1 MIQKDIRRLA
11 VYGKKTGLLTKED
24 EIYTINR
31 LLELFELDELEDL
44 DEPALAEVEKTG
56 VEDLE
61 DILSG
66 MLDYAYEKGIL
77 KENGVV
83 YRDLFDT
90 KIMSLLMPRPGEVIK
105 TFRNFMRKSLWRA
118 RIIITNS
125 AGILITSGVTE
136 SRRI

>member
-66 MLDYAYEKGIL
+66 MLDYAYDKGIL
-77 KENGVV
+77 
-83 YRDLFDT
+83 
-90 KIMSLLMPRPGEVIK
+90 
-105 TFRNFMRKSLWRA
+105 
-118 RIIITNS
+118 
-125 AGILITSGVTE
+125 
-136 SRRI
+136 

>member
-56 VEDLE
+56 VEDL
-61 DILSG
+61 
-66 MLDYAYEKGIL
+66 
-77 KENGVV
+77 
-83 YRDLFDT
+83 
-90 KIMSLLMPRPGEVIK
+90 
-105 TFRNFMRKSLWRA
+105 
-118 RIIITNS
+118 
-125 AGILITSGVTE
+125 
-136 SRRI
+136 

>member
-11 VYGKKTGLLTKED
+11 AYGKKTGLLTKED

-61 DILSG
+61 DILKG
-66 MLDYAYEKGIL
+66 MLDYAYEKG
-77 KENGVV
+77 
-83 YRDLFDT
+83 
-90 KIMSLLMPRPGEVIK
+90 M
-105 TFRNFMRKSLWRA
+105 
-118 RIIITNS
+118 
-125 AGILITSGVTE
+125 
-136 SRRI
+136 